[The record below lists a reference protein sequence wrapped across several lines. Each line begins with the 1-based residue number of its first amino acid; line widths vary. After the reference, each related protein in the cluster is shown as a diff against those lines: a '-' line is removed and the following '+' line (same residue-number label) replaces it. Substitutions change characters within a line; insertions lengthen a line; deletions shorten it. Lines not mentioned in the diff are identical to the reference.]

1 MINSYCNQYRPSQL
15 CDNKTM
21 IYREG
26 TAAHNALPSL
36 FPGNSL
42 ARNSHF
48 ARSTRFCSLATIY
61 VHHKDNTMHKY
72 STLPSFRGKLA
83 KFFETT
89 AMEVKINELTQ
100 SNAPLDTF
108 NGIDGSEVILGNVIN
123 SINFSMT
130 SIVLSYVQNNDS
142 KWVNVE

>member
-1 MINSYCNQYRPSQL
+1 
-15 CDNKTM
+15 M

-83 KFFETT
+83 KFFDTT
-89 AMEVKINELTQ
+89 AMEVKMNELTQ

-142 KWVNVE
+142 K